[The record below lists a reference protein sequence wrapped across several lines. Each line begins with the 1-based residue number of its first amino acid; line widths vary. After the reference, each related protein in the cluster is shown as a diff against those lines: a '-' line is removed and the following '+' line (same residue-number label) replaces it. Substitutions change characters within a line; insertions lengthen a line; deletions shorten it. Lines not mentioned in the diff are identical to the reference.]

1 MSQTIATFGQITD
14 QGFIPADGE
23 NNAGDQAQARTVLSQ
38 FALLQID
45 GPDSE
50 KFLQGQLTCDMQSV
64 TSEQWQAGACCDAKG
79 RMIAN
84 FIAARS
90 NTGFVLRLPS
100 SQAEVLMNHL
110 KKYAVFFKATM
121 SVSENVRIIGE
132 LNTASGDRSMSQGDI
147 RQLNW
152 PDGRCEYWVPDEL
165 TGDYLSNQPLVS
177 ESAWHAADVRS
188 GWLWVQPSSSAAW
201 IPQYCDWQAH
211 DGISFS
217 KGCYTGQEVVARLQY
232 LGKSK
237 RHLYQVEP
245 ASDLPDIMSDVLI
258 NGKAKGELATRVCL
272 DDKSIGLAVVSSDEE
287 ILEGECENQKI
298 TLRRVFYTE
307 GERG

>member
-1 MSQTIATFGQITD
+1 
-14 QGFIPADGE
+14 
-23 NNAGDQAQARTVLSQ
+23 
-38 FALLQID
+38 
-45 GPDSE
+45 
-50 KFLQGQLTCDMQSV
+50 
-64 TSEQWQAGACCDAKG
+64 
-79 RMIAN
+79 
-84 FIAARS
+84 
-90 NTGFVLRLPS
+90 
-100 SQAEVLMNHL
+100 MNHL

-152 PDGRCEYWVPDEL
+152 PDGRCEYWAPDEL
-165 TGDYLSNQPLVS
+165 TGDYLSNYPLVS

-245 ASDLPDIMSDVLI
+245 ASELPEIMSDVLI

-272 DDKSIGLAVVSSDEE
+272 DDKFVGLAVVSSDEE
-287 ILEGECENQKI
+287 TLEGECGSQKI

-307 GERG
+307 DERG

>member
-1 MSQTIATFGQITD
+1 
-14 QGFIPADGE
+14 
-23 NNAGDQAQARTVLSQ
+23 
-38 FALLQID
+38 
-45 GPDSE
+45 
-50 KFLQGQLTCDMQSV
+50 
-64 TSEQWQAGACCDAKG
+64 
-79 RMIAN
+79 
-84 FIAARS
+84 
-90 NTGFVLRLPS
+90 
-100 SQAEVLMNHL
+100 MNHL

-152 PDGRCEYWVPDEL
+152 PDGRCEYWVPGEL
-165 TGDYLSNQPLVS
+165 TGDYLSNHPLVS
-177 ESAWHAADVRS
+177 ESAWHAADVTS

-237 RHLYQVEP
+237 RHLYRVEP
-245 ASDLPDIMSDVLI
+245 AADLPDIMSDVLI

-307 GERG
+307 DERG

>member
-14 QGFIPADGE
+14 QGFIPANGSPTPSDHGE
-23 NNAGDQAQARTVLSQ
+23 ARTVLSQ
-38 FALLQID
+38 FTLLQID

-90 NTGFVLRLPS
+90 DTGFILRLPS
-100 SQAEVLMNHL
+100 FQAEVLVNHL

-121 SVSENVRIIGE
+121 SVTENLRIIGE
-132 LNTASGDRSMSQGDI
+132 LNTASGDKSVRQGDV

-152 PDGRCEYWVPDEL
+152 PDGRCEYWVPDAL
-165 TGDYLSNQPLVS
+165 TDDYLSNYPLVS
-177 ESAWHAADVRS
+177 ESAWHAADVSS
-188 GWLWVQPSSSAAW
+188 GWLWVQPLSSAAW

-237 RHLYQVEP
+237 RHLYRVEP
-245 ASDLPDIMSDVLI
+245 ATDLPDIMADVLI
-258 NGKAKGELATRVCL
+258 NGKAKGELATRVCR
-272 DDKSIGLAVVSSDEE
+272 DGKFIGLAVVSSDEE
-287 ILEGECENQKI
+287 TLEGECGDRKI

-307 GERG
+307 DERG

>member
-245 ASDLPDIMSDVLI
+245 ASELPEIMSDVLI
-258 NGKAKGELATRVCL
+258 NGKAKGELATRVWL
-272 DDKSIGLAVVSSDEE
+272 DDKFVGLAVVSSDEE
-287 ILEGECENQKI
+287 TLEGECGSQKI

-307 GERG
+307 DERG

>member
-1 MSQTIATFGQITD
+1 MSQTIAAFGQITD
-14 QGFIPADGE
+14 QGFVPADAE
-23 NNAGDQAQARTVLSQ
+23 SAPHDQTRARTVLSQ

-50 KFLQGQLTCDMQSV
+50 KFLQGQLTCDMKSV
-64 TSEQWQAGACCDAKG
+64 TFEQWQAGACCDAKG

-84 FIAARS
+84 FIATRS
-90 NTGFVLRLPS
+90 ETGFVLRLPS
-100 SQAEVLMNHL
+100 SQQEVLMNHL

-121 SVSENVRIIGE
+121 TLAENIEIIGE
-132 LNTASGDRSMSQGDI
+132 FNASPSEKSMSGDDI
-147 RQLNW
+147 RVLGW
-152 PDGRCEYWVPDEL
+152 PDGRCEYWVPEALIDE
-165 TGDYLSNQPLVS
+165 YLSDHLLEP
-177 ESAWHAADVRS
+177 ESRWHTTDVES
-188 GWLWVQPSSSAAW
+188 GWLWVQPLSSAAW

-237 RHLYQVEP
+237 RHLYQVAPCPE
-245 ASDLPDIMSDVLI
+245 LPEIMSDVLV
-258 NGKAKGELATRVCL
+258 NGKAKGELASRVCF
-272 DDKSIGLAVVSSDEE
+272 DGKCTGLAVVSSDEE
-287 ILEGECENQKI
+287 TLAGECGNQKI

-307 GERG
+307 DQRG

>member
-23 NNAGDQAQARTVLSQ
+23 NNAGDQAQVRTVLSQ

-152 PDGRCEYWVPDEL
+152 PDGRCEYWVPGEL
-165 TGDYLSNQPLVS
+165 TGDYLSNHPLVS
-177 ESAWHAADVRS
+177 ESAWHAADVTS

-237 RHLYQVEP
+237 RHLYRVEP
-245 ASDLPDIMSDVLI
+245 AADLPDIMSDVLI

-307 GERG
+307 DERG